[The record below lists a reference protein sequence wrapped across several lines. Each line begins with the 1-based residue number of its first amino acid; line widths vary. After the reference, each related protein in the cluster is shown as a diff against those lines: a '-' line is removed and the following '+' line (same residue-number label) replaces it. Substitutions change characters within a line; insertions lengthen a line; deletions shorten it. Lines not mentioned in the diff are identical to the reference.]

1 MRCFKKRTDGISR
14 KNSKDEREREI
25 QSRIKN
31 DAVRETEVLGWV
43 RE

>member
-1 MRCFKKRTDGISR
+1 MASAERTQ
-14 KNSKDEREREI
+14 KMREREV
-25 QSRIKN
+25 QSEIKN